1 MANVIDKTVWD
12 KVGLD
17 KYNNYLDLAAQR
29 HKLIA
34 GNIANSTT
42 PDYVARDIDFDKEI
56 NQVLGQGEVLPMKK
70 TSPMHIANSG
80 TEQSVK
86 IIEHG
91 PESAEDLNG
100 VDIDRETANL
110 AINQMR
116 YTIGAH
122 LLQKKL
128 SGLKSAINDD

>member
-1 MANVIDKTVWD
+1 MANVIDKTVWN
-12 KVGLD
+12 KIGLEN
-17 KYNNYLDLAAQR
+17 YNKYLDLAAQR

-42 PDYVARDIDFDKEI
+42 PDYVARDFDFDKEI
-56 NQVLGQGEVLPMKK
+56 NQAMGQGDVLPMKT
-70 TSPMHIANSG
+70 TSPMHIANTG

-91 PESAEDLNG
+91 PESADDLNG
-100 VDIDRETANL
+100 VDIDKETTNL
-110 AINQMR
+110 AVNQMR

-128 SGLKSAINDD
+128 SALRSAIKDD